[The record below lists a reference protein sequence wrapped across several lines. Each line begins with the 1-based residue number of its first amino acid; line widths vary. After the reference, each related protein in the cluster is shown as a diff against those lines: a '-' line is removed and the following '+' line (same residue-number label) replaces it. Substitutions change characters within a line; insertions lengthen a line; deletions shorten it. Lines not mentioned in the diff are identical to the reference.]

1 MNKPSEPNDPTD
13 PSAPAGLTGHT
24 SNEIEKAQPQPPGRD
39 LLPLPG
45 LAAISL
51 YLFALAGI
59 IILGVVS
66 GSRYPPIFLIFAAAF
81 ITASSGLFM
90 LFRWAWALAL
100 AAVFLLVVYNLW
112 IFSSQHQ
119 GAALVQGLLNLVFF
133 LYLIRP
139 EVREKLR

>member
-1 MNKPSEPNDPTD
+1 MPRP
-13 PSAPAGLTGHT
+13 
-24 SNEIEKAQPQPPGRD
+24 D
-39 LLPLPG
+39 LLQLPG

-51 YLFALAGI
+51 YLVVLAGV
-59 IILGVVS
+59 IILGVVV
-66 GSRYPPIFLIFAAAF
+66 GRHYPPLFLIFAAGF
-81 ITASSGLFM
+81 ITASAGLLM

-133 LYLIRP
+133 LYLVRP
-139 EVREKLR
+139 EVRERLR

>member
-1 MNKPSEPNDPTD
+1 MSDE
-13 PSAPAGLTGHT
+13 S
-24 SNEIEKAQPQPPGRD
+24 GRD
-39 LLPLPG
+39 ETVIHEVPKRPRQPRRADLLQLPG

-51 YLFALAGI
+51 YLLILAGVI
-59 IILGVVS
+59 IVGVV
-66 GSRYPPIFLIFAAAF
+66 GGRHYPAIFLVFAAGF
-81 ITASSGLFM
+81 VTASGGLLM

-119 GAALVQGLLNLVFF
+119 GAAIVQGLLNLVFF
-133 LYLIRP
+133 LYLVRT